1 MLTGPMGLKKVRITN
16 YKNIFG
22 KCYTPNWSE
31 EMFVILRVKTT
42 VPWTYVISLEFR
54 VQSLEL
60 RKYSREKVKNYM
72 LNRKAMIFLSMVGL
86 IKKDTM

>member
-1 MLTGPMGLKKVRITN
+1 MLTGPMGLKKVRISN

-31 EMFVILRVKTT
+31 EMFVILKVKTT

-54 VQSLEL
+54 V
-60 RKYSREKVKNYM
+60 
-72 LNRKAMIFLSMVGL
+72 
-86 IKKDTM
+86 

>member
-1 MLTGPMGLKKVRITN
+1 MLTGPMGLKKVRISN

-31 EMFVILRVKTT
+31 EIFVILKVKTT

-54 VQSLEL
+54 VKKVIK
-60 RKYSREKVKNYM
+60 RKSEKLYVKQEGYDISFNGW
-72 LNRKAMIFLSMVGL
+72 ID
-86 IKKDTM
+86 KKDII

>member
-1 MLTGPMGLKKVRITN
+1 MLTGTMGLKKVRISN

-31 EMFVILRVKTT
+31 EMFVILKVKTT

-54 VQSLEL
+54 V
-60 RKYSREKVKNYM
+60 
-72 LNRKAMIFLSMVGL
+72 
-86 IKKDTM
+86 

>member
-1 MLTGPMGLKKVRITN
+1 MLTGPMGLKKVRISN

-31 EMFVILRVKTT
+31 EMFVILKVKTT

-54 VQSLEL
+54 VKKVIK
-60 RKYSREKVKNYM
+60 RKSEKLYVK
-72 LNRKAMIFLSMVGL
+72 
-86 IKKDTM
+86 

>member
-1 MLTGPMGLKKVRITN
+1 MGLKKVRISN

-31 EMFVILRVKTT
+31 EIFVILKVKTT

-54 VQSLEL
+54 VKKVIK
-60 RKYSREKVKNYM
+60 RKSEKLYVKQEGYDISFNGW
-72 LNRKAMIFLSMVGL
+72 ID
-86 IKKDTM
+86 KKDII

>member
-1 MLTGPMGLKKVRITN
+1 MLTGPMGLRKVRISN

-31 EMFVILRVKTT
+31 EIFVILKVKTT

-54 VQSLEL
+54 VKKVIK
-60 RKYSREKVKNYM
+60 RKSEKLYVK
-72 LNRKAMIFLSMVGL
+72 
-86 IKKDTM
+86 

>member
-1 MLTGPMGLKKVRITN
+1 MLTGPMGLKKVRISN

-31 EMFVILRVKTT
+31 EIFVTLKVKTT

-54 VQSLEL
+54 VKKVIK
-60 RKYSREKVKNYM
+60 RKSEKLYVK
-72 LNRKAMIFLSMVGL
+72 
-86 IKKDTM
+86 

>member
-1 MLTGPMGLKKVRITN
+1 MLTGTMGLKKVRISN

-31 EMFVILRVKTT
+31 EMFVILKVKTT

-54 VQSLEL
+54 VKKVLK
-60 RKYSREKVKNYM
+60 RKSEKLYVKQKGYDISFNYW
-72 LNRKAMIFLSMVGL
+72 ID
-86 IKKDTM
+86 KKDII

>member
-1 MLTGPMGLKKVRITN
+1 MLTGTMGLKKVRISN

-31 EMFVILRVKTT
+31 EMFVILKVKTT

-54 VQSLEL
+54 VKKVLK
-60 RKYSREKVKNYM
+60 RKSEKLYVKQKGYDISFNYW
-72 LNRKAMIFLSMVGL
+72 ID
-86 IKKDTM
+86 KKDMI

>member
-1 MLTGPMGLKKVRITN
+1 MLTGPMGLKKVRISN

-31 EMFVILRVKTT
+31 EIFVILKVKTT

-54 VQSLEL
+54 VKKVIK
-60 RKYSREKVKNYM
+60 RKSEKLYVK
-72 LNRKAMIFLSMVGL
+72 
-86 IKKDTM
+86 

>member
-1 MLTGPMGLKKVRITN
+1 MLTGSMGLKKVRISN

-31 EMFVILRVKTT
+31 EIFVILKVKTT

-54 VQSLEL
+54 VKKVIK
-60 RKYSREKVKNYM
+60 RKSEKLYVKQEGYDISFNGW
-72 LNRKAMIFLSMVGL
+72 ID
-86 IKKDTM
+86 KKDII

>member
-1 MLTGPMGLKKVRITN
+1 MLTGTMGLKKVRISN

-31 EMFVILRVKTT
+31 EIFVILKVKTT

-54 VQSLEL
+54 VKKVIK
-60 RKYSREKVKNYM
+60 RKSEKLYVKQEGYDISFNGW
-72 LNRKAMIFLSMVGL
+72 ID
-86 IKKDTM
+86 KKDII